1 MHQLCFDIHHLMLTT
16 AKCQLIVPPPRK
28 HNAGNIFRSQ
38 SFKRLANSLCVRV
51 CACLSVKKLNELLTL
66 QKRSFSPLQRKRHQ
80 IV

>member
-38 SFKRLANSLCVRV
+38 SFKRLANSLCASV
-51 CACLSVKKLNELLTL
+51 CVPFCQET
-66 QKRSFSPLQRKRHQ
+66 Q
-80 IV
+80 